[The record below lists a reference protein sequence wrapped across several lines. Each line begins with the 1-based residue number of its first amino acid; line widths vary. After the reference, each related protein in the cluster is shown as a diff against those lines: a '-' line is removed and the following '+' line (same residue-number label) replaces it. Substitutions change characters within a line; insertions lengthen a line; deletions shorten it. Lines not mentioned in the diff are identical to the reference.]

1 MSTVADYYATW
12 AFNTYMT
19 RAAWSSPTRFAGTPT
34 GTASTS
40 CSIRWPEPP
49 SGQDSNYSP
58 RGGRFVEIGKR
69 DIYGDTRLG
78 LFPFRRNL
86 AFYAVDLGL
95 LAYSDPDR
103 LRGLLTTVYR
113 LTADGV
119 LPVPE
124 TTRYPLADAARA
136 IRLMSGA
143 QHTGKLVLDI
153 PHTGRR
159 RVTVPPAQARIF
171 RRDGS
176 YLITG
181 GGLGGLGLFL
191 AEKMA
196 EAGCGRIVLSSRSQ
210 PTPEAL
216 ETIQLI
222 RAMGADVVAECGDIA
237 RPDTAQRLVSVATA
251 TGLPVRGIMHAAA
264 VVEDATLTNI
274 TDEVIEHDWAPK
286 VYGAWNLHT
295 AAADQPLDWFCSF
308 SSAAALVGSPG
319 QAPTRQPT
327 AGWTPSPTGVA
338 PRGGYPLWRSPGGR
352 LGPDRPRNSVRG
364 ELRRRDHPPR

>member
-1 MSTVADYYATW
+1 M
-12 AFNTYMT
+12 
-19 RAAWSSPTRFAGTPT
+19 
-34 GTASTS
+34 
-40 CSIRWPEPP
+40 
-49 SGQDSNYSP
+49 
-58 RGGRFVEIGKR
+58 
-69 DIYGDTRLG
+69 
-78 LFPFRRNL
+78 
-86 AFYAVDLGL
+86 

-181 GGLGGLGLFL
+181 GLGGLGLFL

-222 RAMGADVVAECGDIA
+222 RAMA
-237 RPDTAQRLVSVATA
+237 
-251 TGLPVRGIMHAAA
+251 
-264 VVEDATLTNI
+264 LT
-274 TDEVIEHDWAPK
+274 
-286 VYGAWNLHT
+286 
-295 AAADQPLDWFCSF
+295 
-308 SSAAALVGSPG
+308 SS
-319 QAPTRQPT
+319 RN
-327 AGWTPSPTGVA
+327 AGTS
-338 PRGGYPLWRSPGGR
+338 
-352 LGPDRPRNSVRG
+352 PDRT
-364 ELRRRDHPPR
+364 RRSAWCPWRPPPVFRSAG